1 MKRISIVYVCVR
13 DKSSDH
19 AHFKSV
25 SNVGHRRVKKK
36 CSSFRIHGCKN
47 CVLSF
52 LVNMS
57 PSLKEG
63 DVAIRQYIFN

>member
-1 MKRISIVYVCVR
+1 MTRVSIVCVCVR
-13 DKSSDH
+13 DKFSDH
-19 AHFKSV
+19 GRFKSV
-25 SNVGHRRVKKK
+25 STVAHRRVKKK
-36 CSSFRIHGCKN
+36 CSSFRIHRCKN

-63 DVAIRQYIFN
+63 DVAIQYIFN